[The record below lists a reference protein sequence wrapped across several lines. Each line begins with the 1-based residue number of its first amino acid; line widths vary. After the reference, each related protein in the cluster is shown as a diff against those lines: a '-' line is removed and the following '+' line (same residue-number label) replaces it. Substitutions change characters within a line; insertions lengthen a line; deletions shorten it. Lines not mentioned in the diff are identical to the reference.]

1 MAIDLLKQVAQ
12 DVTVQRRTQ
21 ISRGSRADSEARKTA
36 TRLII
41 SPTLLIVSIK

>member
-21 ISRGSRADSEARKTA
+21 ISRGSRADSEAAKQQPD
-36 TRLII
+36 L
-41 SPTLLIVSIK
+41 SFLQPC